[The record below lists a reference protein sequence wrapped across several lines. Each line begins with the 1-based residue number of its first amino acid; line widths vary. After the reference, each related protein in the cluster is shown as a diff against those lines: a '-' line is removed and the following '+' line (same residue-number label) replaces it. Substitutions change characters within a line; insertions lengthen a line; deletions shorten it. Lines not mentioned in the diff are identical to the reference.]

1 MTKEEIIRFIDR
13 NYADNEELVWQTVS
27 QGDVGA
33 DDEEWSAY
41 IENLSNS
48 TALADIISGLVIDD
62 YNDFMLEQEGEGE
75 EDENE

>member
-1 MTKEEIIRFIDR
+1 MTKEEIIRFIDN

-33 DDEEWSAY
+33 NDQEWSAY

-62 YNDFMLEQEGEGE
+62 YNDFMLEQEGEE
-75 EDENE
+75 EDEDK

>member
-1 MTKEEIIRFIDR
+1 MTKEEIIRFIDN

-33 DDEEWSAY
+33 NDEEWLAY

-62 YNDFMLEQEGEGE
+62 YNDFMLEQEGEE
-75 EDENE
+75 EDENK

>member
-1 MTKEEIIRFIDR
+1 MTKEEIIRFIDN
-13 NYADNEELVWQTVS
+13 NYADNEELVWQTVA

-33 DDEEWSAY
+33 NDQVWSAY

-62 YNDFMLEQEGEGE
+62 YNDFMLEQEGEE
-75 EDENE
+75 YETE